1 MNLDLSGKV
10 GLMPLDLLGDD
21 KIYTQ
26 SKLGWEE
33 KGKWHDSSESAGS
46 EEPSRKPNCETVY

>member
-1 MNLDLSGKV
+1 MNLDPSGKV
-10 GLMPLDLLGDD
+10 DLMPLDLLGDD

-33 KGKWHDSSESAGS
+33 KGKWHDSSECW
-46 EEPSRKPNCETVY
+46 E